1 NVTNEDYIILDAV
14 GKEIIVNPD
23 EETKEVYRKKAA
35 EYKAMKAEF
44 ESMNNLPATTTDG
57 RTVELFANVGSIV
70 DVENAVT
77 RGAEGIGLFRSEFLY
92 MENTKFPTEQEQYDA
107 YKKAIETMKRPV
119 IIRTL
124 DIGGDKE
131 LSYYKFDEDRKST

>member
-1 NVTNEDYIILDAV
+1 
-14 GKEIIVNPD
+14 
-23 EETKEVYRKKAA
+23 
-35 EYKAMKAEF
+35 MKAEF

-92 MENTKFPTEQEQYDA
+92 MENTKFPTEQEQ
-107 YKKAIETMKRPV
+107 
-119 IIRTL
+119 
-124 DIGGDKE
+124 
-131 LSYYKFDEDRKST
+131 

>member
-1 NVTNEDYIILDAV
+1 MTNEDYIILDAV

-107 YKKAIETMKRPV
+107 YKKPSKP
-119 IIRTL
+119 
-124 DIGGDKE
+124 
-131 LSYYKFDEDRKST
+131 